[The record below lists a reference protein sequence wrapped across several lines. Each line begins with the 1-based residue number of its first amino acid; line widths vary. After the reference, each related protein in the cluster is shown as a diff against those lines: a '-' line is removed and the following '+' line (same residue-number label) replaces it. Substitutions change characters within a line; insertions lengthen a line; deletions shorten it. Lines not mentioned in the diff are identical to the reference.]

1 MHSAVLGTKER
12 VKVRA
17 RAREHP
23 LRVSVL
29 IDLPWRR
36 ASGGH
41 VKCWERY
48 AQAAAL
54 HGDALDLTI
63 HLQGR
68 PERVIELSKNA
79 RLRLHKPVFSTRN
92 FAFLDTVADHTDLA
106 PFNPS
111 LYRALATADVIH
123 TTDAYFAFAKT
134 AERSKRRR
142 GQALV
147 TSLHT
152 DTPAYTKH
160 YSEQVLRRLL
170 GRRITDGLGLPDR
183 LGARMTRKLHRH
195 VAQCER
201 YLVSERDDLHPE
213 LVGAKRASV
222 LRRGID
228 KALFHPDKRDRAR
241 LQREYGIGR
250 DRFVLG
256 YTGRVESG
264 KRVMLLAQAARQLL
278 DQGAPVHV
286 VITGEGNQAKSV
298 EALLGEHVTLTGS
311 QPHETLAWLN
321 ASADLFVFPG
331 HMEIVPNVVLEAMA
345 CGLPAIVHPSS
356 GAYVHDGI
364 EGLVIEPADAD
375 AWAAAIETLRTDD
388 PRRTAM
394 AEAARAYVDQ
404 HRPSWDEALME
415 DLLPVWQTAAL
426 TVERL

>member
-1 MHSAVLGTKER
+1 MQSAVLESKD
-12 VKVRA
+12 RA
-17 RAREHP
+17 SGLPRRAQRP
-23 LRVSVL
+23 LRLSVL
-29 IDLPWRR
+29 IDLPWRA

-48 AQAAAL
+48 AQAALDHA
-54 HGDALDLTI
+54 DVLDLTI

-68 PERVIELSKNA
+68 PERVIPIGPNA
-79 RLRLHKPVFSTRN
+79 RLQLHKPLFSTRN
-92 FAFLDTVADHTDLA
+92 FPFLDSVADHTDLA

-123 TTDAYFAFAKT
+123 TTDAYFAFART
-134 AERSKRRR
+134 AERSARSR

-160 YSEQVLRRLL
+160 YSRQVLTRLL
-170 GRRITDGLGLPDR
+170 GARITDGLRLPDR

-195 VAQCER
+195 IERCQR

-213 LVGAKRASV
+213 LIGAKRASV

-228 KALFHPDKRDRAR
+228 KNLFHPRQRDRAR
-241 LQREYGIGR
+241 LEREYGIPA

-256 YTGRVESG
+256 FTGRVESG
-264 KRVMLLAQAARQLL
+264 KRVMLLAEAARILL
-278 DQGAPVHV
+278 DRGAPIHV
-286 VITGEGNQAKSV
+286 VIAGEGNQAKAV
-298 EALLGEHVTLTGS
+298 KALLGDHVSLVGG

-356 GAYVHDGI
+356 GAYVRHGVEGI
-364 EGLVIEPADAD
+364 VIEPADPLQWAD
-375 AWAAAIETLRTDD
+375 AIEALRTDEA
-388 PRRTAM
+388 RRTAM
-394 AEAARAYVDQ
+394 ARAARDYVDTQ
-404 HRPSWDEALME
+404 RPTWDQALMD
-415 DLLPVWQTAAL
+415 DLLPIWQAAAR
-426 TVERL
+426 TVERV